1 VRCRENELMGR
12 RSILFLFCI
21 NSKETVAVKVG
32 NVFVSSKENCLFKLK
47 ASNKYLLSRKYVFVS
62 NACRIFKTFFC
73 SNEDIFFFIVPT
85 IRRLVVPEFLSYN
98 VRINSEGSPEKK
110 IDCKRENIRIT
121 LYLFSRVGRPTVMS

>member
-1 VRCRENELMGR
+1 MGR

-62 NACRIFKTFFC
+62 NACIFKTHFFY

-85 IRRLVVPEFLSYN
+85 IPRLVVPEFLSYN
-98 VRINSEGSPEKK
+98 VRIISEGSPEEKK
-110 IDCKRENIRIT
+110 
-121 LYLFSRVGRPTVMS
+121 